1 MGLDMYLSRKSID
14 VKLKIIDAL
23 EEKEYEEVAY
33 WRKANQIHNWF
44 ANNVGAVENCEEYE
58 VSKENLLL
66 LLNMCKIVLN
76 NNKLAEE
83 YLPTTSGFFFG
94 DTEYNQYYFND
105 IEKTIEILNKIL
117 EETDFDKQKIFYY
130 ASW

>member
-76 NNKLAEE
+76 NNELAEE

-94 DTEYNQYYFND
+94 DTEYNEYYFKD
-105 IEKTIEILNKIL
+105 LQETADMITKIL

>member
-1 MGLDMYLSRKSID
+1 MYLSRKSID

-76 NNKLAEE
+76 NNELAEE

-94 DTEYNQYYFND
+94 DTEYNEYYFKD
-105 IEKTIEILNKIL
+105 LQETADMITKIL